1 MPRAYCHR
9 CKQHVNA
16 TPSGSEVLGAV
27 FVDNP
32 GAADFIVPIRN
43 RYQAHYCPTC
53 GTSLVT
59 EERISQMDSDTR
71 MAELLFWITAVP
83 LAFVVLGS
91 WVSGTGVGGLV
102 GLGCLLVFGSYI
114 SLLFHGNNQLWGTL
128 LVAAIGLLMYFSDTR
143 EQEIKDTSRAKKEA
157 AEKQARLEEKDTS
170 RAKKEA
176 AKRQARLEE
185 AEKNRLA
192 EASAEQESREQE
204 KQKELAAIERQKAD
218 LVSTPTLKQSSSITE
233 AEAQRKAI
241 QLYPELGI
249 AGSQLNRDFVARYK
263 LYKQTQPTFFR
274 DTSWPL
280 RLVRELT
287 QPPESK

>member
-1 MPRAYCHR
+1 M
-9 CKQHVNA
+9 
-16 TPSGSEVLGAV
+16 
-27 FVDNP
+27 
-32 GAADFIVPIRN
+32 
-43 RYQAHYCPTC
+43 
-53 GTSLVT
+53 
-59 EERISQMDSDTR
+59 
-71 MAELLFWITAVP
+71 
-83 LAFVVLGS
+83 
-91 WVSGTGVGGLV
+91 

-143 EQEIKDTSRAKKEA
+143 EQEI
-157 AEKQARLEEKDTS
+157 KDTS

-263 LYKQTQPTFFR
+263 LYKQTQPTFSEILPGHFALFENLLNHLNLNER
-274 DTSWPL
+274 SAYALHAASTKRTMNCGEHSVEDADG
-280 RLVRELT
+280 RFLT
-287 QPPESK
+287 GSAEG